1 MREKKYPSYRTA
13 AATLRWAETLNPG
26 NWIRHSI
33 VAGKAAARIAGAVP
47 GMDVEKARVCCLLHD
62 IGRYVGVVKA
72 RHQIE
77 GYRFCMERGWEDV
90 ARICLTHTYP
100 LNDIRR
106 YNEYWDISDEEKK
119 FLAEFIAS
127 AEYSDYDRL
136 GQLVDYL
143 ALPTGF
149 CIIEKRMVDVGRRHG
164 VDAGVVQRWDKVFEL
179 KAYFDGLAGV
189 NIYTLLP
196 GITANSI
203 R

>member
-1 MREKKYPSYRTA
+1 MKEKKYPSYRTA

-77 GYRFCMERGWEDV
+77 GYRFCMERGWDDA

-164 VDAGVVQRWDKVFEL
+164 VDAGVVRRWDKVFEL